1 MMSSKITENAF
12 DLRKA
17 RISSGVSLKELS
29 EKSGLSSVRI
39 LALERARWASR
50 RALSEVR
57 ICQEVI
63 ANKVGPK
70 DALGPETATT
80 QNNSEEFS
88 AKDLAHDYD
97 GLNNRTLSRH
107 FSIPVFLNLKDK
119 NTLNFLSEN

>member
-17 RISSGVSLKELS
+17 RIRSGVSLKELS

-63 ANKVGPK
+63 ADKVRPK
-70 DALGPETATT
+70 DALRPETATT
-80 QNNSEEFS
+80 QNNSEEFT
-88 AKDLAHDYD
+88 AKDLAHEYD
-97 GLNNRTLSRH
+97 GLNNQTCSRH
-107 FSIPVFLNLKDK
+107 FPIPVFLNLKDK

>member
-1 MMSSKITENAF
+1 MMRAKITENAF

-17 RISSGVSLKELS
+17 RIRSGISLKELS

-63 ANKVGPK
+63 ANNFSPK
-70 DALGPETATT
+70 DALGPETSTT

-88 AKDLAHDYD
+88 AKDLAHEHD
-97 GLNNRTLSRH
+97 GLNNRTCLRH
-107 FSIPVFLNLKDK
+107 FSIPVFLNLNDK
-119 NTLNFLSEN
+119 NTLTFLSED